1 MMSVSEVVLLP
12 SLLNLNRFQNFFGV
26 SIADLEKVNG
36 GWLSIALI
44 ILFLQAL
51 WIAMENLMDF

>member
-1 MMSVSEVVLLP
+1 MSVNEVVLLP

-51 WIAMENLMDF
+51 

>member
-1 MMSVSEVVLLP
+1 MMSVNEVVLLP
-12 SLLNLNRFQNFFGV
+12 SLLNSNRSQNFFGV
-26 SIADLEKVNG
+26 SIADFEKVNG

-51 WIAMENLMDF
+51 